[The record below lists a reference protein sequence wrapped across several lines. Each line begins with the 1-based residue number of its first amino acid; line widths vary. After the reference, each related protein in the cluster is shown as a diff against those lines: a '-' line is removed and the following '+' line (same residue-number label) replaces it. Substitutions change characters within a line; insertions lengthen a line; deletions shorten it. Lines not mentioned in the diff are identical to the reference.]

1 MAEKVRVNM
10 LMPAELK
17 DYLTSEGE
25 KLGLNFTTM
34 VIIACIEYRK
44 TQQSME
50 MGSLMKFLMEDDKI
64 NQLEF
69 CSDKLRKIMGDE

>member
-1 MAEKVRVNM
+1 M

-50 MGSLMKFLMEDDKI
+50 MGSLMKALMEDDKV

-69 CSDKLRKIMGDE
+69 FSDKLRKIMGDE